1 MLETERLGQKASKN
15 DWFSANCANTSKALV
30 QHLSP
35 ERKINQVHPGVSSSF
50 PLISERCQ
58 VSCSPTHGPEISIFQ
73 SSQAEEEHIEKKIIT
88 IEDEVKAKLAP
99 SGFKP

>member
-1 MLETERLGQKASKN
+1 M
-15 DWFSANCANTSKALV
+15 

-35 ERKINQVHPGVSSSF
+35 ERKINQVHPSVSSSF

-99 SGFKP
+99 SGFSSETNPLFTASYVFQYLRPKTHTAILV